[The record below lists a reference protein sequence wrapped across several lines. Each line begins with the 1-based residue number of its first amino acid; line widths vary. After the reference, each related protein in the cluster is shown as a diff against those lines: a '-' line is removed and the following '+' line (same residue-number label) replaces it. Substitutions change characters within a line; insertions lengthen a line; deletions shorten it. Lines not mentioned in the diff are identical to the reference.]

1 MSFEEWVFELI
12 RLFKKETDIIIR
24 ESNGKAFSGFSK
36 EADKI
41 IDKIIFFANA
51 LASGSLKI
59 EDVKRIGL

>member
-1 MSFEEWVFELI
+1 MVWQDNKWWSLCSTGNV
-12 RLFKKETDIIIR
+12 IIR
-24 ESNGKAFSGFSK
+24 ESNGKDFSGFSK
-36 EADKI
+36 DADKI

>member
-1 MSFEEWVFELI
+1 MSFEEWVFELS
-12 RLFKKETDIIIR
+12 RLFKKETDVIIW
-24 ESNGKAFSGFSK
+24 ESNGKDFSGFSK
-36 EADKI
+36 DADKI

>member
-12 RLFKKETDIIIR
+12 KLFKKETDEIIR
-24 ESNGKAFSGFSK
+24 ESNGKDFSGFSK